1 LTCLPDPC
9 VILLG
14 ARESDYAPSDVDFVE
29 LNNKEVTEQQEKEKG
44 IEGDDVITEN
54 EVQDE
59 DFDDQEPTIGKIT
72 FVSCAT
78 GSSYPTSDTST
89 NKGNLLVQ
97 LSYER

>member
-1 LTCLPDPC
+1 M
-9 VILLG
+9 
-14 ARESDYAPSDVDFVE
+14 DFIE

-44 IEGDDVITEN
+44 LEGEDDIDEN

-59 DFDDQEPTIGKIT
+59 DFGDQESTIGKIT

-89 NKGNLLVQ
+89 NKGSVLVRWNYKSEQ
-97 LSYER
+97 TRGAEFVLRS

>member
-1 LTCLPDPC
+1 M
-9 VILLG
+9 
-14 ARESDYAPSDVDFVE
+14 DFVE

-44 IEGDDVITEN
+44 IEGEDDITEN

-59 DFDDQEPTIGKIT
+59 DFGDQEPTIGKIT

-89 NKGNLLVQ
+89 NKGNVLVR
-97 LSYER
+97 LSYKSEQTHGAEFVLRS

>member
-1 LTCLPDPC
+1 MTCLPDPC

>member
-1 LTCLPDPC
+1 M
-9 VILLG
+9 
-14 ARESDYAPSDVDFVE
+14 DFVE

-44 IEGDDVITEN
+44 IEGEDDIAEN

-59 DFDDQEPTIGKIT
+59 DFSDQEPTIGKIT

-89 NKGNLLVQ
+89 NKGNVLVS
-97 LSYER
+97 LSYKSVQTHCAEFVLRS